1 MKLVI
6 IILGTFAIVLE
17 LWIQNVERKS
27 KAFEEERRRERERK
41 AREREEWT
49 KRLRR

>member
-6 IILGTFAIVLE
+6 IILGTFAIALE

-41 AREREEWT
+41 VREREQWA
-49 KRLRR
+49 KKYRH